1 MVCAGPNRPLGILH
15 QMPYEVSTP
24 VFEGPLDLLLHLIV
38 DEQVDLYEVSITSIV
53 GAYLAHLEDLH
64 HLELETATEF
74 LLVAA
79 VLVELKVRR
88 LLPAPSAVDLD
99 EEIELWSKRDVLLAR
114 LLECKTY
121 KQAAQALEQLAF
133 RAERSRPRTVGME
146 DRFACVMPDALAGVT
161 AEQLRNALERAL
173 MPRPVPRVV
182 LDHVTPVRASVR
194 DAVAQLSDELPRLGQ
209 ASFRRLTEGV
219 VERLQII
226 VRFLAV
232 LELYKDGLVE
242 LDQGVT
248 FGELRV
254 RWLGEDGGLVPQPSM
269 LEAQVREGAAE
280 SVAEYQG

>member
-1 MVCAGPNRPLGILH
+1 MS
-15 QMPYEVSTP
+15 YEVSTP
-24 VFEGPLDLLLHLIV
+24 VFEGPLDLLLNLVI
-38 DEQVDLYEVSITSIV
+38 DEQVDLYEVSITTIV
-53 GAYLAHLEDLH
+53 DAYLAHLEGLH
-64 HLELETATEF
+64 HLELEAATEF

-88 LLPAPSAVDLD
+88 LLPAPAAVELD
-99 EEIELWSKRDVLLAR
+99 EEIELFSKRDVLLAR

-121 KQAAQALEQLAF
+121 NQAARALRDLAR
-133 RAERSRPRTVGME
+133 RAERSRPRAAGME
-146 DRFACVMPDALAGVT
+146 DRFEGVMPDALAGVT
-161 AEQLRNALERAL
+161 AEQLRSALQRAL
-173 MPRPVPRVV
+173 APRPLPRVP

-194 DAVAQLSDELPRLGQ
+194 DAVAQLSEELPRLGE

-232 LELYKDGLVE
+232 LELYKEGLVE

-254 RWLGEDGGLVPQPSM
+254 RWLGEGGSRLVPDSM
-269 LEAQVREGAAE
+269 ME
-280 SVAEYQG
+280 SVGEYQG